1 MNTPTVYIE
10 TPLSA
15 AAVMM
20 LANMTRAQ
28 EVAGYAAGRKITLAN
43 AIVELVNAG
52 LSDQADEDEPAA
64 DDPRRRP

>member
-1 MNTPTVYIE
+1 MA

-64 DDPRRRP
+64 ADPRRRL